1 MCRSCLRRCRKS
13 WISPTAAT
21 RLPRSSGNTSTCS
34 ERRCGSRRRR
44 CEPADQSFQSAVP
57 REEEVFFRGDHDP
70 GDRADRAGVGA
81 FLCLR
86 LLAGQEPR
94 APDRRIGARL
104 RAAEAAVR
112 KNHRGAQPGK
122 TRSAAR
128 SGLEEHR
135 SRNRLATLAHGRA
148 RKGRSGRPRRIL
160 GIPPRLCA
168 TDRAGALV
176 HEHTDRRRGRTAD
189 HERPGAAAGSRSRSH
204 RATQAGIRASGS
216 PARGARHHSQ
226 HRGKGPGSRD
236 RGIHGELAGLSG
248 RKCPRGESE
257 ALAMR
262 LPVQLQRYADRLDAM
277 SLRERVLIF
286 LAVAVVIVAIA
297 DSALFDPILRRQK
310 VSSQRIH
317 QQEDEVRTMQAQV
330 QVYAQGRT
338 GDNANA
344 KVQRLEKLKI
354 ELAALDRELGA
365 RRSELVPPERM
376 AKMLYEIV
384 KRNPDIE
391 LVSLRSLPAT
401 GLTPSLMA
409 ILGPGGLALYR
420 HGIEITVSGSYLK
433 MLNYVG
439 QLERLPAKIMWGNMD
454 LQAAAYPAVTLKI
467 TLYTLSPEKTW
478 LLI

>member
-1 MCRSCLRRCRKS
+1 VRF
-13 WISPTAAT
+13 P
-21 RLPRSSGNTSTCS
+21 
-34 ERRCGSRRRR
+34 
-44 CEPADQSFQSAVP
+44 VP
-57 REEEVFFRGDHDP
+57 
-70 GDRADRAGVGA
+70 
-81 FLCLR
+81 
-86 LLAGQEPR
+86 
-94 APDRRIGARL
+94 
-104 RAAEAAVR
+104 
-112 KNHRGAQPGK
+112 
-122 TRSAAR
+122 
-128 SGLEEHR
+128 
-135 SRNRLATLAHGRA
+135 
-148 RKGRSGRPRRIL
+148 
-160 GIPPRLCA
+160 
-168 TDRAGALV
+168 
-176 HEHTDRRRGRTAD
+176 
-189 HERPGAAAGSRSRSH
+189 
-204 RATQAGIRASGS
+204 
-216 PARGARHHSQ
+216 
-226 HRGKGPGSRD
+226 
-236 RGIHGELAGLSG
+236 
-248 RKCPRGESE
+248 
-257 ALAMR
+257 
-262 LPVQLQRYADRLDAM
+262 LQRYADRLDAM

-401 GLTPSLMA
+401 GLTQSLIA
-409 ILGPGGLALYR
+409 ILGSGGLALYR

-433 MLNYVG
+433 MLTYVN

-454 LQAAAYPAVTLKI
+454 LQAAAYPVVTLKI